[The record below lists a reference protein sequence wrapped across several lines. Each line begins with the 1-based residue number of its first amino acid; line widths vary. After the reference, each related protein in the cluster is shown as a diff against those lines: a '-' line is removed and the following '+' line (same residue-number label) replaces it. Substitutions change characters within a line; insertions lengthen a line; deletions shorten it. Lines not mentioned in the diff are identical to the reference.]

1 MDELKGREFRIAEQV
16 AELLD
21 SLPPEKQKQVMAMLA
36 TRYGLTIKEPASTAG
51 KGYSPR
57 PRKTRW

>member
-1 MDELKGREFRIAEQV
+1 MDDVKGREFDIAAQV

-21 SLPPEKQKQVMAMLA
+21 TLSKEQQKQVMAMLA
-36 TRYGLTIKEPASTAG
+36 TRYGLTIKEPGQTAG
-51 KGYSPR
+51 KGYRPS